1 MQRTKI
7 TRFTGLVAACMLL
20 EEAIVAF
27 GKDHEPMIL
36 QHGSRWHLPQ
46 LGGTQN
52 LAVLFP
58 LAIYHSDS
66 ESRESKKGLPFRWH
80 TACLSI
86 LVVQ

>member
-52 LAVLFP
+52 LAFFP
-58 LAIYHSDS
+58 LAIYHSDP
-66 ESRESKKGLPFRWH
+66 ESRDGVKRGKYIMAYRMPLKK
-80 TACLSI
+80 
-86 LVVQ
+86 VVQ